1 MSEFIPYIDRE
12 RKNFW
17 IVLGIYFSIFVY
29 TYILFKSP
37 FECYLG
43 YLVMLLLLPGFIFK
57 FGWNRNLIYIFLLLL
72 ISGIIHV
79 FVGNNTLQNFL
90 KVYLSLL
97 LTYFFYYYVICE
109 LEFDIKQMFKWYLKG
124 CYIAALIGLFQFGSY
139 IIGFEN
145 GYYLFHYAN
154 KGGIPV
160 TGGLWG
166 IRINSIF
173 MEPTH
178 LGSVLSAA
186 FFVAVYNL
194 VSREKFYYN
203 SIQNWIVIIAY
214 LLAFS
219 GMGQIGVFLTI
230 VMLAINFGFVR
241 YIALA
246 IPVMIISFNY
256 LYNNVNDFRERFDS
270 TYGLF
275 VEGAQFELGKT
286 HGSSFI
292 LYNNYIVA
300 TKNFQGNFL
309 FGTGLGS
316 HQTAFEKYSIGKEIG
331 VWGFDLNSADANSMF
346 LRLMSETGLFG
357 LSIFLII
364 LVKCYV
370 KRENNYDS
378 YHWLVS
384 NGILI
389 MILLNLLRQ
398 GNYYLYGFP
407 FFFILYYFNKVS
419 YNEFK
424 IKTDTDSNSETVIS
438 SENEKLSNLP
448 QSPDA

>member
-1 MSEFIPYIDRE
+1 MPEFIPYIERN

-17 IVLGIYFSIFVY
+17 IVLGIYFSIFIY
-29 TYILFKSP
+29 TYVLFKSP

-43 YLVMLLLLPGFIFK
+43 YLVMILLLPGFIFK
-57 FGWNRNLIYIFLLLL
+57 FGWNRNLIFIFSILLLV
-72 ISGIIHV
+72 GIIQIIA
-79 FVGNNTLQNFL
+79 GNNNAQNFL
-90 KVYLSLL
+90 KVFLSLS

-109 LEFDIKQMFKWYLKG
+109 LEFDIEQMFKWYLKG
-124 CYIAALIGLFQFGSY
+124 CYIAALIGLFQFVSY
-139 IIGFEN
+139 LVGFEP
-145 GYYLFHYAN
+145 GYSLFHYAN
-154 KGGIPV
+154 KGGQIV

-166 IRINSIF
+166 IRVNSIF

-194 VSREKFYYN
+194 ISREKFYYTAL
-203 SIQNWIVIIAY
+203 QNWVIIICY

-230 VMLAINFGFVR
+230 VLLAINFGFVR
-241 YIALA
+241 YVIVAVPLLLL
-246 IPVMIISFNY
+246 SFNY
-256 LYNNVNDFRERFDS
+256 LYNNIAEFRERFDS

-275 VEGAQFELGKT
+275 VEGEQFELGKT

-300 TKNFQGNFL
+300 TKNFEGNFL

-316 HQTAFEKYSIGKEIG
+316 HQTAFEKYSIGKSIG
-331 VWGFDLNSADANSMF
+331 TWGFDLNSADANSMF

-357 LSIFLII
+357 MGIFLVII
-364 LVKCYV
+364 WKCFVQRNRY
-370 KRENNYDS
+370 KYS
-378 YHWLVS
+378 FHWLVS
-384 NGILI
+384 NGLLI
-389 MILLNLLRQ
+389 MILLNLFRQ

-407 FFFILYYFNKVS
+407 FFFMLFYFNAVS
-419 YNEFK
+419 YKEFLAGE
-424 IKTDTDSNSETVIS
+424 SE
-438 SENEKLSNLP
+438 K
-448 QSPDA
+448 

>member
-1 MSEFIPYIDRE
+1 MPEFIPYIERDR
-12 RKNFW
+12 KFFW
-17 IVLGIYFSIFVY
+17 IVLGIYFSIFIY
-29 TYILFKSP
+29 TYVLFKTP

-43 YLVMLLLLPGFIFK
+43 YLVMIILLPGFIFK
-57 FGWNRNLIYIFLLLL
+57 FGWNRNLIYIFLVLLL
-72 ISGIIHV
+72 VGIIQIIAANNSSAN
-79 FVGNNTLQNFL
+79 FV
-90 KVYLSLL
+90 KVYLSLV

-109 LEFDIKQMFKWYLKG
+109 FEFDIKQMFKWYLKG
-124 CYIAALIGLFQFGSY
+124 CYFAALIGLFQFVSY
-139 IIGFEN
+139 LVGFEP
-145 GYYLFHYAN
+145 GYSLFHYAN
-154 KGGIPV
+154 KGGQVV

-166 IRINSIF
+166 IRVNSIF

-194 VSREKFYYN
+194 ISRKNFYYN
-203 SIQNWIVIIAY
+203 TIQNWLIITCY
-214 LLAFS
+214 ILSFS
-219 GMGQIGVFLTI
+219 GMGQIGVLLTI
-230 VMLAINFGFVR
+230 ILLAVNFGFLR
-241 YIALA
+241 YVIVAV
-246 IPVMIISFNY
+246 PVLILSFNY
-256 LYNNVNDFRERFDS
+256 LYNHVPEFKDRFDS

-275 VEGAQFELGKT
+275 VEGEQFELGKT

-300 TKNFQGNFL
+300 TKNFESNFL

-316 HQTAFEKYSIGKEIG
+316 HQTAFEKYSIGKGIKT
-331 VWGFDLNSADANSMF
+331 WGFDLNAADANSMF

-357 LSIFLII
+357 LSIFFII
-364 LVKCYV
+364 MIKCYV
-370 KRENNYDS
+370 KRDRYNDS

-407 FFFILYYFNKVS
+407 FFLILYYYNAVS
-419 YNEFK
+419 YKEFLAEEDEIEIVK
-424 IKTDTDSNSETVIS
+424 SIS
-438 SENEKLSNLP
+438 
-448 QSPDA
+448 

>member
-1 MSEFIPYIDRE
+1 MTENIPYIDRN

-17 IVLGIYFSIFVY
+17 IVLGIYFSIFIY

-43 YLVMLLLLPGFIFK
+43 YLLMIMLLPGFILK
-57 FGWNRNLIYIFLLLL
+57 FGWNRNLIFIFSILLFV
-72 ISGIIHV
+72 GIIQIIA
-79 FVGNNTLQNFL
+79 GNNNAQNFL
-90 KVYLSLL
+90 KVFLSLF

-109 LEFDIKQMFKWYLKG
+109 LEFDIQQMFKWYLKG
-124 CYIAALIGLFQFGSY
+124 CYVAALIGLFQFASF
-139 IIGFEN
+139 IIGFEP
-145 GYYLFHYAN
+145 GYSLFHLAN
-154 KGGIPV
+154 KGGQVV

-166 IRINSIF
+166 IRVNSIF

-194 VSREKFYYN
+194 LSRKNVYYN
-203 SIQNWIVIIAY
+203 TIQNWIIIICY
-214 LLAFS
+214 ILSFS

-230 VMLAINFGFVR
+230 LLLAINFGFAR
-241 YIALA
+241 YVIVV
-246 IPVMIISFNY
+246 IPLLLLSFNY
-256 LYNNVNDFRERFDS
+256 LYNSVSEFRERVDS

-275 VEGAQFELGKT
+275 VAGEQFELGKT

-300 TKNFQGNFL
+300 TKNFEGNFL

-316 HQTAFEKYSIGKEIG
+316 HQTAFEKYSVGKGISN
-331 VWGFDLNSADANSMF
+331 WGFDLNSADANSMF

-357 LSIFLII
+357 LGIFFII
-364 LVKCYV
+364 MVKCYI
-370 KRENNYDS
+370 KRDRNNPS

-389 MILLNLLRQ
+389 MILLNLFRQ

-407 FFFILYYFNKVS
+407 FFLLLYYYNAVAYKEFLAEEVEKEMLNK
-419 YNEFK
+419 
-424 IKTDTDSNSETVIS
+424 IS
-438 SENEKLSNLP
+438 
-448 QSPDA
+448 

>member
-1 MSEFIPYIDRE
+1 MLEFVPYIDRS

-17 IVLGIYFSIFVY
+17 IVFGIYFSIFIY
-29 TYILFKSP
+29 TYILFKTP

-43 YLVMLLLLPGFIFK
+43 YLIMIIMLPGFIRK
-57 FGWNRNLIYIFLLLL
+57 FGWNRYLLYIFLLLL
-72 ISGIIHV
+72 LVGIIQI
-79 FVGNNTLQNFL
+79 FADNNNAANFF
-90 KVYLSLL
+90 KVYLSLM

-124 CYIAALIGLFQFGSY
+124 CYIAALIGLFQFVSF
-139 IIGFEN
+139 ILRFEQ
-145 GYYLFHYAN
+145 GYSLFHYAN
-154 KGGIPV
+154 KGGLPV

-166 IRINSIF
+166 IRVNSIF

-178 LGSVLSAA
+178 LGSALSAA
-186 FFVAVYNL
+186 FFVAVFNL

-203 SIQNWIVIIAY
+203 KFQNLVVIICY

-230 VMLAINFGFVR
+230 IMLAISFGFVR
-241 YIALA
+241 YAILA
-246 IPVMIISFNY
+246 IPVSLLSFNY
-256 LYNNVNDFRERFDS
+256 LYNHVTEFKERFDS

-275 VEGAQFELGKT
+275 VKGEQFELGKT

-300 TKNFQGNFL
+300 TENFEGNFL

-316 HQTAFEKYSIGKEIG
+316 HQTAFEKYSIGKDIG
-331 VWGFDLNSADANSMF
+331 NWGFNLNSADANSMF

-357 LSIFLII
+357 LSIFFII
-364 LVKCYV
+364 MIKCYV
-370 KRENNYDS
+370 KRDRNIDT

-389 MILLNLLRQ
+389 MILLNLFRQ

-407 FFFILYYFNKVS
+407 FFFMLYYYNAVS
-419 YNEFK
+419 YKEFL
-424 IKTDTDSNSETVIS
+424 IEESESEKQKEILKNIS
-438 SENEKLSNLP
+438 
-448 QSPDA
+448 